1 MFESSKKRIGLFL
14 SITSEF
20 REKFGRVLT
29 LRFDKSGIASLDV
42 LIEFTKTRSAYVA
55 QTSLYGYLKT
65 RMGIRYPTVF
75 EDEEMLASIN
85 LAKWRVFCAC
95 VSDLSIFAAATI
107 ADSAGLDKPATKAL
121 ALHCFTTVVGETFA
135 GSDYAYLADEV
146 TKMFKARI
154 KQVDWDQMAALENA
168 FKVSPQDLV
177 KYAPVIDDYRERDR
191 EIVMNSIRF
200 RWRDIREQFRKRVD
214 APAIAEGWQAYKI
227 QAN

>member
-20 REKFGRVLT
+20 REKYGRVLT
-29 LRFDKSGIASLDV
+29 LRFDKSGISTLGDLV
-42 LIEFTKTRSAYVA
+42 DFTQTRSAYVA

-75 EDEEMLASIN
+75 EDEVMLASIN

-95 VSDLSIFAAATI
+95 TSDLSIFVAATI

-121 ALHCFTTVVGETFA
+121 ALHCFSTVIGETFKD
-135 GSDYAYLADEV
+135 SDYAYLAGEV
-146 TKMFKARI
+146 TKAFKARV
-154 KQVDWDQMAALENA
+154 KQVDWEQMAELENA
-168 FKVSPQDLV
+168 FKVSPEDLV
-177 KYAPVIDDYRERDR
+177 KYAPVIDDYRERDQ

-200 RWRDIREQFRKRVD
+200 RWRDIREQFRKRCE
-214 APAIAEGWQAYKI
+214 APAIADDWRVIKRQS
-227 QAN
+227 N